1 LPVAGTLIEGKYEIL
16 AKIKEGGMGTI
27 YKVRHRLLDEV
38 RVVKVMRP
46 QIGADQELSRRF
58 TQEAKTA
65 TRLKHPNIGAVL
77 DFALDSGGIAYIV
90 MEYIDGVNLS
100 ELLMA
105 SGPPG
110 LPLTLEIAH
119 QALLALGFLH
129 RKNVVHRDVA
139 PDNLMLTH
147 DEEGTA
153 QIKLIDLGIAKP
165 LDKTI
170 NLTSTG
176 IFLGKLKYS
185 SPEQLGGL
193 REGETL
199 DPRSDLYSLGVVL
212 YELLTGTLPFRGESS
227 RELFAAHLFK
237 EAIPFSVS
245 DPGNRVPE
253 SVRAAVLKAI
263 EKERGRRYATA
274 EEFDREIINLKYDL
288 GLSQDRDTSQRILAR
303 VRESRGV
310 AVDSVTPSAQDRLDR
325 HFLAQGTPMPAA
337 GPTTPPP
344 QPTGALSE
352 WEDTVATPLP
362 ATTPRRA
369 RLSFPAL
376 LLVGAAALIAAVLA
390 VRRGPSRS
398 SEAGPVDSQEPP
410 PTAFPAPAALAL
422 TAVAELP
429 TVPPPPTAPA
439 AEEPTPQPEGPSRE
453 VTDRLRRAAEDARTE
468 AGAARG
474 AAQRAGGPELA
485 AALYDSARRKEK
497 EGQKFLGSR
506 RYESALASFEYAVAL
521 FRQAESWSRSAR
533 QRPAEPVASAP
544 PTREPVPEPARPVP
558 TAAVALPE
566 PRPSPMKPTE
576 APKVR
581 SEEEKVREAVALYV
595 QAQTSLDVGLY
606 ARVYPGLTGERRR
619 MVESAFRNLKSQ
631 TLELDIQRVEI
642 AGTRAQVTGY
652 ERRLAV
658 PRIGSEQRDAR
669 ERVIHLEKRGD
680 GWVITGLR

>member
-58 TQEAKTA
+58 TQEAQTA
-65 TRLKHPNIGAVL
+65 TRLKHPNICAIL
-77 DFALDSGGIAYIV
+77 DFALDSDGIAYIV

-100 ELLMA
+100 ELLVA

-119 QALLALGFLH
+119 QTLLALGYLH

-147 DEEGTA
+147 DEEDTP

-170 NLTSTG
+170 GLTSTG

-212 YELLTGTLPFRGESS
+212 YELLTGKLPFPGESS

-237 EAIPFSVS
+237 EAVPFSVS

-263 EKERGRRYATA
+263 EKERDRRYATA
-274 EEFDREIINLKYDL
+274 DEFDREIINLKYDL

-303 VRESRGV
+303 VRESRDV
-310 AVDSVTPSAQDRLDR
+310 AVNSVTPSAQNRLDR
-325 HFLAQGTPMPAA
+325 HFLAQGTPSPAA

-376 LLVGAAALIAAVLA
+376 LLVGAGAVIAAVLA
-390 VRRGPSRS
+390 VRRGPSGS
-398 SEAGPVDSQEPP
+398 SEAGPVGSHEPP
-410 PTAFPAPAALAL
+410 PTAFPAPAALAP

-439 AEEPTPQPEGPSRE
+439 AEAPTPQTEEPPPE
-453 VTDRLRRAAEDARTE
+453 VTDRLRRAAEDARME
-468 AGAARG
+468 ARTARG
-474 AAQRAGGPELA
+474 AAERARGPEFA

-497 EGQKFLGSR
+497 EGQRLLGSR

-533 QRPAEPVASAP
+533 QRPAEKASAP

-558 TAAVALPE
+558 TPAVALAE

-576 APKVR
+576 APKLR
-581 SEEEKVREAVALYV
+581 SEEEKVRDAIALYV

-619 MVESAFRNLKSQ
+619 MVESAFGNLKSQ

-642 AGTRAQVTGY
+642 TGTRAQVTGY
-652 ERRLAV
+652 ERRQAV